1 MMKKLTNKNYQ
12 TLLNKQFVKI
22 NYFYF
27 LFIHILI
34 QNLFRNNTDCQVHM
48 NSNIYIS
55 RESDSENGYIIRF
68 KKYTMIYVIIY
79 D

>member
-48 NSNIYIS
+48 NSYTYIS
-55 RESDSENGYIIRF
+55 KKSDSEKGYIIRF
-68 KKYTMIYVIIY
+68 EKYTMIY
-79 D
+79 